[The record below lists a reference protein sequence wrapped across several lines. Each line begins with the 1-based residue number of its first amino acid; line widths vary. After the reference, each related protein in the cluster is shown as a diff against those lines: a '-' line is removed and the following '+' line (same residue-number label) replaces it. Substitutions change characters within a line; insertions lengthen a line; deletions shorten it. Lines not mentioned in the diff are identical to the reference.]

1 MTFHE
6 RLLRLSLESHK
17 ADALLGDL
25 EEEAARLGAPPAW
38 IRRQALRCAFS
49 TTWMAA
55 RRQRVRMLTTT
66 RLAFRDA
73 RRSIYRFRAT
83 SLIAVVILSLSMA
96 AGAVTFAVVDTVV
109 LRPLPYTDS
118 ARLVAISSK
127 TPREARSTLAPID
140 YYTASASTSSFDG
153 LAAWRA
159 WPFELSDDRGTEPVT
174 MVTATGSL
182 FHVLRARPE
191 IGTTF
196 TEEHETPGRDSVA
209 VISHGLWQR
218 RYGGNPGVL
227 GRQLQTPTG
236 TVTIIGVMPREFG
249 FPIEAE
255 QSPAIWRPFAP
266 KPGERVI
273 TPEGGRAS
281 YLRLI
286 GRLKDGASLEQARA
300 DVERVFGALAAEHAG
315 MYADV
320 QPRTE
325 LLFDTLT
332 DRVAGWMQLVLAA
345 VAALMAIG
353 CVNVSN
359 LLLTRS
365 TQRARDI
372 SIRLSLGAS
381 RAQVMA
387 ALIAE
392 SLLLAG
398 TATATGLLTA
408 TWLLKV
414 VKTAL
419 PDGIVRA
426 DAAQL
431 DARVFA
437 ACAIAGVLTALIAG
451 VVPGWQASRI
461 APAQV
466 IKDGTGATAGPTR
479 RRWQSTLLVAQVTL
493 VTALVVAAT
502 LLVGSFARVVRTD
515 LGFSRHNLAGVRLTP
530 SVPPGPDKAAAVRD
544 FYTRAEAAVRSVP
557 GVTSVAVLG
566 GSSLPLYTTGGSTGT
581 RISRQDGGATPVA
594 ADFRR
599 VSVGYFETAGIPI
612 LEGRAFAPGDV
623 GHPVAVIDELAAR
636 HLFEGRSAIGQRLR
650 PGGVTIVG
658 VAANVRLLGPE
669 GMTQAQM
676 YRLLDDTIGVG
687 RVLLIRTSEPVAAM
701 VPAIQAVLAPLT
713 PGRPAPARV
722 DVVEDQFRLL
732 TSDRRFNAGIMS
744 ALGLLALLIAASGV
758 YATTAAMVA
767 QRKKEIGIRMALGAS
782 AGRVVRAVTA
792 TTARLLVAGTA
803 LGLAAAWAASGALES
818 VVFGIRPT
826 DALVYVVPLAIIAA
840 GGCLAAL
847 LPALKAARIDPLMT
861 LRSE

>member
-6 RLLRLSLESHK
+6 RLLHLLLESHK
-17 ADALLGDL
+17 ADALVGDL
-25 EEEAARLGAPPAW
+25 DEEAARLGAPPAW
-38 IRRQALRCAFS
+38 IRRQALRCAVS
-49 TTWMAA
+49 TIRLAA
-55 RRQRVRMLTTT
+55 RRQRIRMLTTT

-73 RRSIYRFRAT
+73 RRSILRFRAT
-83 SLIAVVILSLSMA
+83 SLAAVVILSLSMS

-109 LRPLPYTDS
+109 LRPLPYADS
-118 ARLVAISSK
+118 ARLVAISST
-127 TPREARSTLAPID
+127 TPRESRSTLAPID
-140 YYTASASTSSFDG
+140 YYTLSASTSSFDG

-159 WPFELSDDRGTEPVT
+159 WSFELSDDRGTEPVT
-174 MVTATGSL
+174 MVIATGSL

-196 TEEHETPGRDSVA
+196 TEEHETPGRDRVA

-218 RYGGNPGVL
+218 RYGGHPGVL
-227 GRQLQTPTG
+227 GRQLRTPTG

-255 QSPAIWRPFAP
+255 RSPAIWRPFAP
-266 KPGERVI
+266 TPEERVI

-365 TQRARDI
+365 SQRARDI
-372 SIRLSLGAS
+372 SIRVSLGAT
-381 RAQVMA
+381 RGQVMA
-387 ALIAE
+387 ALLAE
-392 SLLLAG
+392 SVLLAG

-414 VKTAL
+414 VKAAL

-437 ACAIAGVLTALIAG
+437 TCAIAGVLTALIAG

-502 LLVGSFARVVRTD
+502 LLVGSFARVVRAD

-530 SVPPGPDKAAAVRD
+530 SVPPGPDKAGAVRD
-544 FYTRAEAAVRSVP
+544 FYTRAEEAVRSVT

-566 GSSLPLYTTGGSTGT
+566 GSSLPLYTGSSTGT
-581 RISRQDGGATPVA
+581 RISRRDGGATPLA

-623 GHPVAVIDELAAR
+623 GQAVAVIDELAAR

-650 PGGVTIVG
+650 PGNVTIIG

-669 GMTQAQM
+669 GTTQAQM
-676 YRLLDDTIGVG
+676 YRALDDTSGLG
-687 RVLLIRTSEPVAAM
+687 RIVLVRTSEPVAAV
-701 VPAIQAVLAPLT
+701 VPRIQAALASLT
-713 PGRPAPARV
+713 PGTSAPVKV

-732 TSDRRFNAGIMS
+732 TADRRFNAGIMF
-744 ALGLLALLIAASGV
+744 ALGVLALLIAASGM

-767 QRKKEIGIRMALGAS
+767 QRRKEIGIRMALGAS
-782 AGRVVRAVTA
+782 SGRVVRAVTA
-792 TTARLLVAGTA
+792 TTARLLVAGAA
-803 LGLAAAWAASGALES
+803 LGLAGAWAASGVLES

-847 LPALKAARIDPLMT
+847 VPALKAARIDPLVT